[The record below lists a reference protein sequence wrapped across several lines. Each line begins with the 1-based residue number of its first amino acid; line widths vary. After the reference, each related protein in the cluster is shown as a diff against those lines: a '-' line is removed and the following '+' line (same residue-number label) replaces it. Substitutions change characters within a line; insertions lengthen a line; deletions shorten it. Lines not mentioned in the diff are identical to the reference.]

1 MDSRIREIEQW
12 VAEAKTDL
20 GECGR
25 EAYINKLFLLD
36 AEIRAI
42 IKDNGTL
49 PAAASPRQQQSDKV
63 RRFTARALVSA
74 GAAAVLLLTA
84 STVFLTLSGNT
95 ESNLASP
102 PPIHFAS
109 TDSDSA
115 AIIAAGYI
123 PGNIPNEEIL
133 PDGWTP
139 PVSSTPQVPLPLV
152 AFQASGRA
160 VSAPLPMQ
168 PAQPASTG
176 TEAVNQP
183 KTQTQA
189 PAHTNDA
196 IAVVAMVPAS
206 SIQPRESTTGGSNN
220 ASGPA
225 SYVSGGIERE
235 VGFSWFP
242 ESDREADPVN
252 QTKAEMGERFAEQP
266 KEIEISEDNAVDTV
280 DNSEVDSGTAVDGEE
295 PELDES
301 ALRELLENTLNKRS
315 KT

>member
-84 STVFLTLSGNT
+84 STVYLTLSGNT
-95 ESNLASP
+95 ESHITSP
-102 PPIHFAS
+102 PPVHFAS

-139 PVSSTPQVPLPLV
+139 PVSSTPQVPLPSV
-152 AFQASGRA
+152 ASQAPGRA
-160 VSAPLPMQ
+160 VSAPLPIQ
-168 PAQPASTG
+168 PAPTG

-183 KTQTQA
+183 KPQTQA

-206 SIQPRESTTGGSNN
+206 SIQPHESTTGGSNN

-266 KEIEISEDNAVDTV
+266 KEIEISEGDAVDTV

>member
-12 VAEAKTDL
+12 VAEAKIDL

-42 IKDNGTL
+42 IKDNGIL

-95 ESNLASP
+95 ESGLTSP
-102 PPIHFAS
+102 PPVHFAS
-109 TDSDSA
+109 TDNGSP
-115 AIIAAGYI
+115 AIITAGYI
-123 PGNIPNEEIL
+123 PGSIPNEEIL
-133 PDGWTP
+133 PDSWTP
-139 PVSSTPQVPLPLV
+139 PMDSTPQDPLPPV
-152 AFQASGRA
+152 PYQAPGRTA
-160 VSAPLPMQ
+160 SALPHV
-168 PAQPASTG
+168 PTTLTA
-176 TEAVNQP
+176 TEAVSQP
-183 KTQTQA
+183 MAGTQA
-189 PAHTNDA
+189 PMLTNDA

-206 SIQPRESTTGGSNN
+206 SSQHQEAATNGSNN
-220 ASGPA
+220 ASDAA

-235 VGFSWFP
+235 VGFNWFP
-242 ESDREADPVN
+242 ESEREADPVN
-252 QTKAEMGERFAEQP
+252 QTKAELGERFAEHPQ
-266 KEIEISEDNAVDTV
+266 EIEVSEDKAVDTV
-280 DNSEVDSGTAVDGEE
+280 DNSEVDSGPVVDGEE

>member
-95 ESNLASP
+95 EPNLTPPPPVHLAS
-102 PPIHFAS
+102 A
-109 TDSDSA
+109 DSDSLT
-115 AIIAAGYI
+115 IIAAGYI

-133 PDGWTP
+133 PDGWAP

-152 AFQASGRA
+152 AFQAPGRA

-168 PAQPASTG
+168 PASTG
-176 TEAVNQP
+176 TGAVNQP

-196 IAVVAMVPAS
+196 ITVVAMVPAS

-252 QTKAEMGERFAEQP
+252 QTKAELAERFAEQP
-266 KEIEISEDNAVDTV
+266 KEIEISEGNAVDTV
-280 DNSEVDSGTAVDGEE
+280 DNSEVDSGTVVDSEA

-315 KT
+315 KK